1 MTMKKNIFLLV
12 SIGVFFVTIIGCSE
26 LQTDITPPVKV
37 TIHESGILN
46 PGSPNFHGK
55 LVKNF
60 TWDLKQC
67 QSCHAVNYTG
77 GTAGKT
83 CLGSGCHTSPKGPE
97 ECNTCHGDFTD
108 PNRVSPPRDLS
119 GSASTSSRGVG
130 AHLIHLKDNVL
141 GKKVECAECHK
152 IPVNFSDMGHVD
164 TDLPAE
170 IIFADSLAGYKTPA
184 DKKPSYSASTI
195 SCSNTYCHGN
205 FTFYRDSAATARRY
219 AYTSDKMVGANR
231 TVKWNK
237 VDGSEIAC
245 GTCHGKTAN
254 PNDPSPEGHLSSSL
268 TACVFCHAGV
278 VDNTG
283 KIIDKTKHINGKVN
297 ALGD

>member
-26 LQTDITPPVKV
+26 LQTDITPPEKIY
-37 TIHESGILN
+37 IHESGILN
-46 PGSPNFHGK
+46 PGSANFHGK
-55 LVKNF
+55 LVKN
-60 TWDLKQC
+60 TMWDLKQC

-77 GTAGKT
+77 GTTGKT
-83 CLGSGCHTSPKGPE
+83 CLSSGCHTSSKGPE
-97 ECNTCHGDFTD
+97 ECNTCHGDFSNKD
-108 PNRVSPPRDLS
+108 RIEPPRDLS
-119 GSASTSSRGVG
+119 GGIVDTLRGVG
-130 AHLIHLKDNVL
+130 AHSKHLRNNVL
-141 GKKVECAECHK
+141 GNIVECAECHK
-152 IPVNFSDMGHVD
+152 IPVKYFDAGHVD

-170 IIFADSLAGYKTPA
+170 IIFGKLASITTAA

-245 GTCHGKTAN
+245 GTCHGKAAN

-297 ALGD
+297 AFGD